1 MNGDGKRKGTVAV
14 AAAFLSI
21 MLALVSGGCSET
33 PEEGAAP
40 PAAEAA
46 RPAWALN
53 ATIIEACSCPMF
65 CSCYFNTQPAGHA
78 ADGHAGME
86 HFCRFN
92 NAYRVNSGWSGDV
105 SLDGAKFWA
114 AGDLGGDYSEG
125 KMDWIVVT
133 FDPSVTPPQ
142 REAIQQALG
151 HVYPVE
157 WGSFKVAEDAPIEWT
172 ATGDRAEARLGGG
185 KISEVILQR
194 TPGMS
199 AGPVVIQNLKYW
211 GVPRHDGFILMPNEV
226 EAYRAGDKPF
236 EYKGTNGFMITFDIN
251 ADDVASTQ
259 QARLSA
265 H

>member
-1 MNGDGKRKGTVAV
+1 MKRNGKIVV
-14 AAAFLSI
+14 AFLSI
-21 MLALVSGGCSET
+21 MLALLAGGCSET
-33 PEEGAAP
+33 AQQEP
-40 PAAEAA
+40 PAAAEAA

-78 ADGHAGME
+78 AEGHAGME

-92 NAYRVNSGWSGDV
+92 NAYRVNSGWAGDV
-105 SLDGAKFWA
+105 QLEGVKFWA
-114 AGDLGGDYSEG
+114 AGDLGADYSQG

-133 FDPSVTPPQ
+133 FDPSVSGPQ

-157 WGSFKVAEDAPIEWT
+157 WGSFQVAEDAPIEWSAT
-172 ATGDRAEARLGGG
+172 AERAEARLGGG
-185 KISEVILQR
+185 KIAEVILKR

-199 AGPVVIQNLKYW
+199 QEPVVIHNLKYW
-211 GVPRHDGFILMPNEV
+211 GVPRHNGFVLMPNEV

-236 EYKGTNGFMITFDIN
+236 EYKGTNGFMIAFDIN
-251 ADDVASTQ
+251 ADDVAAPQ
-259 QARLSA
+259 APQARL
-265 H
+265 HRH